1 MRLSLRAKWTYRQ
14 RQQQRRKLELH
25 FTGFFCLFP
34 RQHKWQIQ
42 EKATLADFS
51 LLKWLLSEA
60 YASDRLYFTYLQF
73 VQLLKLVTCA

>member
-25 FTGFFCLFP
+25 FTVSFLFP

-51 LLKWLLSEA
+51 LLKWLLSKA
-60 YASDRLYFTYLQF
+60 YASDRLYFTYLPF
-73 VQLLKLVTCA
+73 VQLLKFLTCA